1 MSWDLKCTITVDEN
15 QVKELADGLGNKYAI
30 TIEELSKEINM
41 LRGATDIA
49 KSRLCNYESLEKLY
63 KNRIEALLAE
73 NKQLKDENKRLMDE
87 NYWLHEQVSF
97 LKCKTSIERMEK

>member
-15 QVKELADGLGNKYAI
+15 QVKELADGLGNKYAA

-41 LRGATDIA
+41 LRGAANIA
-49 KSRLCNYESLEKLY
+49 KSRLCSYESMEKLY
-63 KNRIEALLAE
+63 KNRIDALLAE
-73 NKQLKDENKRLMDE
+73 NKQLKKSNIKLMDK

-97 LKCKTSIERMEK
+97 LKGETSI